1 MLREG
6 CDAGTNPI
14 PAANRLMANEYRLTP
29 KPTVRLPANPT
40 WRENPFHDNLWQFHY
55 HSLVYVLQLEGAWAR
70 TGENRYLD
78 RAVFLLRDW
87 LRDNPRSNPPSP
99 FSWNDHS
106 TAWRAAVLACT
117 AEIVPVSTW
126 LRQALLL
133 HGSTLADPAFYRRHG
148 NHALNQSIALL
159 DVGHVLNRTDWMQ
172 LASARIN
179 ALIEESVDVQGVTNE
194 QSIGYQLYNY
204 RRYLSAEDRLHAC
217 GQPISRAFARVAKMP
232 TFLGWATLPNGEY
245 ELIGDT
251 SAAAATSIPGT
262 LAEFAATAGTSG
274 PPPAADFM
282 AYDAGYAFGRT
293 GWGAARPFAD
303 EVAWSMRYGPGVQ
316 IHGHADGGSLNVY
329 GHGSRLLVGSGT
341 YSYNPGPYRTYFL
354 GRTAQNVVTVDGVA
368 YRPGATTPLLGDV
381 VTRTAFGVTVRIQG
395 YAGISDVRSVAFS
408 RRLGFLL
415 VDDRLTGT
423 SPRRFVQLWHLA
435 PDSHPAISG
444 RTVRTAQA
452 GGDVVIRQLAD
463 AGAIDVVK
471 GETAPI
477 QGWLTYTYNTKVAAP
492 VVETSQRGSSVRFLT
507 LIAPVTAP
515 TVPVQVTSV
524 VLRSDGYSAVV
535 RVGGHT
541 DRVVVRGTEV
551 TITAV
556 N

>member
-1 MLREG
+1 M
-6 CDAGTNPI
+6 
-14 PAANRLMANEYRLTP
+14 
-29 KPTVRLPANPT
+29 
-40 WRENPFHDNLWQFHY
+40 
-55 HSLVYVLQLEGAWAR
+55 
-70 TGENRYLD
+70 
-78 RAVFLLRDW
+78 
-87 LRDNPRSNPPSP
+87 
-99 FSWNDHS
+99 
-106 TAWRAAVLACT
+106 
-117 AEIVPVSTW
+117 
-126 LRQALLL
+126 
-133 HGSTLADPAFYRRHG
+133 
-148 NHALNQSIALL
+148 
-159 DVGHVLNRTDWMQ
+159 
-172 LASARIN
+172 
-179 ALIEESVDVQGVTNE
+179 
-194 QSIGYQLYNY
+194 
-204 RRYLSAEDRLHAC
+204 
-217 GQPISRAFARVAKMP
+217 
-232 TFLGWATLPNGEY
+232 
-245 ELIGDT
+245 
-251 SAAAATSIPGT
+251 
-262 LAEFAATAGTSG
+262 
-274 PPPAADFM
+274 
-282 AYDAGYAFGRT
+282 
-293 GWGAARPFAD
+293 
-303 EVAWSMRYGPGVQ
+303 
-316 IHGHADGGSLNVY
+316 
-329 GHGSRLLVGSGT
+329 
-341 YSYNPGPYRTYFL
+341 
-354 GRTAQNVVTVDGVA
+354 TVDGVA

-477 QGWLTYTYNTKVAAP
+477 QGWITYAYNTKVAAP

-535 RVGGHT
+535 TVGGHT

-551 TITAV
+551 TVTAV

>member
-1 MLREG
+1 MATPRGRGPRDPRRGRGVPILGAGLVVVAAAVVGLVAIVGTLGISLTGGGPASAGSAAVGASVGPTGPGDLTSATDEAASGPGTSPSGSSSASPASSPPASGPPGIVLREG

-251 SAAAATSIPGT
+251 SAAVATSIPGT

-303 EVAWSMRYGPGVQ
+303 
-316 IHGHADGGSLNVY
+316 
-329 GHGSRLLVGSGT
+329 
-341 YSYNPGPYRTYFL
+341 
-354 GRTAQNVVTVDGVA
+354 
-368 YRPGATTPLLGDV
+368 
-381 VTRTAFGVTVRIQG
+381 
-395 YAGISDVRSVAFS
+395 
-408 RRLGFLL
+408 
-415 VDDRLTGT
+415 
-423 SPRRFVQLWHLA
+423 
-435 PDSHPAISG
+435 
-444 RTVRTAQA
+444 
-452 GGDVVIRQLAD
+452 
-463 AGAIDVVK
+463 
-471 GETAPI
+471 
-477 QGWLTYTYNTKVAAP
+477 
-492 VVETSQRGSSVRFLT
+492 
-507 LIAPVTAP
+507 
-515 TVPVQVTSV
+515 
-524 VLRSDGYSAVV
+524 
-535 RVGGHT
+535 
-541 DRVVVRGTEV
+541 
-551 TITAV
+551 
-556 N
+556 